1 MDELNFSI
9 AHQVGAFERGVD
21 KDIVSRNI
29 QEGFKKHGYDVELLK
44 IRQEFDKNE
53 DVYTLRKNLINL
65 IGNKGN

>member
-9 AHQVGAFERGVD
+9 AHQVGAFERGAA
-21 KDIVSRNI
+21 KDVISRNI

-53 DVYTLRKNLINL
+53 SSLALRKNLINL
-65 IGNKGN
+65 IDNKGN

>member
-9 AHQVGAFERGVD
+9 AHQVGAFERGVA